1 LQEFVEMAE
10 WIGLQKLRAGN
21 PVQSLPSPAFS
32 ANGKRYVSFSS
43 NNYLSLATST
53 RLIDAARRG
62 LETYGVG
69 NCESRL
75 LGGNLLSPAFAQ
87 NQNGQNG
94 PNGQQGGQNGN
105 GTVGAPAPLIG
116 AGLPG
121 LAIGIGYGIYWLR
134 RRRNVG

>member
-1 LQEFVEMAE
+1 MKGILTSVVLT
-10 WIGLQKLRAGN
+10 IG
-21 PVQSLPSPAFS
+21 
-32 ANGKRYVSFSS
+32 
-43 NNYLSLATST
+43 
-53 RLIDAARRG
+53 
-62 LETYGVG
+62 
-69 NCESRL
+69 
-75 LGGNLLSPAFAQ
+75 LLSPAFAQ

-121 LAIGIGYGIYWLR
+121 LAIGIGYGIYWLG